1 MTRAQGDAPI
11 GPASML
17 DVYVAS
23 RMPLAQDVVL
33 LELMPSS
40 GTPLPAWQPGAH
52 IDLHLPSGLARQY
65 SLCGDPGALG
75 SYMIAVQRAVDG
87 RGGSA
92 EAHTLEPGDRV
103 ACSQPRNHFPLV
115 AAASYLFIAGGI
127 GVTPIVSM
135 IREAQSRRADWRL
148 VYGAR
153 SRSCMP
159 FADELVGL
167 DSGRVK
173 LVPQDVRGLIDLA
186 SLLGSCARAR
196 GTAVYTC
203 GPGPMLDAIAR
214 QCAIRPGEI
223 ELHTERFA
231 ASQGP
236 STANLQSF
244 EVELAK
250 SGITLIVPPDKS
262 ILQMVLTVIGD
273 VPYACEEGI
282 CGTCETRVLSGLPQH
297 NDDVLSEDERAA
309 NETMMICVGRALSPR
324 LILDL

>member
-1 MTRAQGDAPI
+1 MTTGQGDAPA
-11 GPASML
+11 GTASML

-23 RMPLAQDVVL
+23 RLPLADDVVL

-52 IDLHLPSGLARQY
+52 IDLHLPSGLVRQY
-65 SLCGDPGALG
+65 SLCGDPNAPG
-75 SYMIAVQRAVDG
+75 SYKVAVQRAVDG

-92 EAHTLEPGDRV
+92 EAHALEPGDPV
-103 ACSQPRNHFPLV
+103 ACREPRNHFPLV

-127 GVTPIVSM
+127 GVTPILPM
-135 IREAQSRRADWRL
+135 ICEAKSRGADWRL

-153 SRSCMP
+153 SRSCMA
-159 FADELVGL
+159 FADDLVTL
-167 DSGRVK
+167 DAGRVK

-186 SLLGSCARAR
+186 SLLGSCAR
-196 GTAVYTC
+196 GTVVYAC
-203 GPGPMLDAIAR
+203 GPGPMLDAVAR
-214 QCAIRPGEI
+214 QSAIRPGEI
-223 ELHTERFA
+223 DLHMERFA
-231 ASQGP
+231 ASRGP
-236 STANLQSF
+236 SVETLQSF

-250 SGITLIVPPDKS
+250 SGITLSVPPDKS
-262 ILQMVLTVIGD
+262 ILQVVLAAIGD

-297 NDDVLSEDERAA
+297 NDDVLTEDEKAS